1 MYIYDYFKETMSK
14 DISTYITEIPSKY
27 IFKFKSTEKTIC
39 ILFFYKNKIDRYGN
53 KINYELYIDRR

>member
-27 IFKFKSTEKTIC
+27 IFKLKSTEKTI
-39 ILFFYKNKIDRYGN
+39 
-53 KINYELYIDRR
+53 